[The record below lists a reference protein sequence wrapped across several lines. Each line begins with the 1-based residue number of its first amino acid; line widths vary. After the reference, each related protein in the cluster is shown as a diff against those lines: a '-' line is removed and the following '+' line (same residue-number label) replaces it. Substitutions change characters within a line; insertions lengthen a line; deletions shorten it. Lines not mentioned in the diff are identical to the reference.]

1 MLFSAAKL
9 FNTYLHGSLESG
21 SLKLRLAGHLWE
33 EHSAGGFADFLF
45 RVFFYGT
52 VFLLAS
58 SYRTI
63 PIACHFACL
72 SLLWGFVGL

>member
-1 MLFSAAKL
+1 MLAILLVRLVKID
-9 FNTYLHGSLESG
+9 E
-21 SLKLRLAGHLWE
+21 LKVL
-33 EHSAGGFADFLF
+33 FLF